1 MNTDKLYEIASRA
14 TQLGTDMLASARPQT
29 VQRKGDRDLVTDVD
43 LRIQRHITTYLAQ
56 ATPDFD
62 LLGEENAHR
71 FNLAT
76 PEYLWVLD
84 PIDGTSNFVH
94 GLPLFAV
101 SLALLHHGQPII
113 AVTRAPVLNRTYHAI
128 KDQGAYLNGH
138 QITASTTTALTEAI
152 VTLGDY
158 AVGPDAAQRNQ
169 YRLALTAALVP
180 RVERLRML
188 GTATLDLALLAEG
201 ATDAAIIM
209 ANKPWDIAAGSL
221 LAREA
226 GAIVT
231 DVHGH
236 PHTHQS
242 TSTIAT
248 TPSIAQQLAT
258 VLETVNTSPD
268 PADHRADTTP

>member
-1 MNTDKLYEIASRA
+1 M
-14 TQLGTDMLASARPQT
+14 
-29 VQRKGDRDLVTDVD
+29 VTDVD
-43 LRIQRHITTYLAQ
+43 LSIQRHITTYLQ
-56 ATPDFD
+56 QVTPDID

-94 GLPLFAV
+94 GLPLYAV
-101 SLALLHHGQPII
+101 SLALLHHGRPII

-128 KDQGAYLNGH
+128 ADQGAYLNDQPIG
-138 QITASTTTALTEAI
+138 ASATTVLTEAI

-158 AVGPDAAQRNQ
+158 AVGDDSARRNH
-169 YRLALTAALVP
+169 YRLALTSALVP
-180 RVERLRML
+180 RVERIRML
-188 GTATLDLALLAEG
+188 GTATLDLAMLAEG
-201 ATDAAIIM
+201 ATDAAVIM

-236 PHTHQS
+236 AHTHQS
-242 TSTIAT
+242 TSTIAAA
-248 TPSIAQQLAT
+248 PGIARELST
-258 VLETVNTSPD
+258 ILDTLNTASPG
-268 PADHRADTTP
+268 HRDDTAR